1 MSRIATRLRH
11 GAWILGAGLA
21 LAACTESRLH
31 LSDDFGQALRQD
43 EIAQVADPE
52 ARYKGVPPAG
62 SNGMR
67 AGLAQ
72 THYEHNAVIP
82 PASMTTSSVGVGG
95 GSGGAGGGGGGGA
108 PPGP

>member
-1 MSRIATRLRH
+1 MSRIATRLRN

-31 LSDDFGQALRQD
+31 LSDEFGQALRQD

-67 AGLAQ
+67 AVNAQ
-72 THYEHNAVIP
+72 ARYEHNAVIP

-95 GSGGAGGGGGGGA
+95 GGGGGGGGGA